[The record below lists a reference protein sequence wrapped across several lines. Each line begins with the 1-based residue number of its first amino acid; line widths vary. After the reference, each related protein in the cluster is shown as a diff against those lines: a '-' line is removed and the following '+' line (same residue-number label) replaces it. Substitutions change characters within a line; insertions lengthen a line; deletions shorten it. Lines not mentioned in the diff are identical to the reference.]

1 MGRVT
6 RKAKIYYI
14 AREGDRVVDGIYIS
28 CMNGCEKGEICKQDV
43 VNLILTGRGYRI
55 RTEENEVL
63 YELERY
69 TRGEKHMKGYIESLY
84 TSNPVKCPMGF
95 QELRPVKKIKES
107 NKFLPADRKHRV
119 YELLFEIC

>member
-28 CMNGCEKGEICKQDV
+28 CMNGCEKGEICKQDIV
-43 VNLILTGRGYRI
+43 KILTGRGYRI
-55 RTEENEVL
+55 RTEENEVF

-69 TRGEKHMKGYIESLY
+69 TRGERHMKGYIESLC
-84 TSNPVKCPMGF
+84 TSNPVKCPTGF
-95 QELRPVKKIKES
+95 REFIPLKKIKES
-107 NKFLPADRKHRV
+107 NKFLSADEKHRV
-119 YELLFEIC
+119 YEVLFEIC